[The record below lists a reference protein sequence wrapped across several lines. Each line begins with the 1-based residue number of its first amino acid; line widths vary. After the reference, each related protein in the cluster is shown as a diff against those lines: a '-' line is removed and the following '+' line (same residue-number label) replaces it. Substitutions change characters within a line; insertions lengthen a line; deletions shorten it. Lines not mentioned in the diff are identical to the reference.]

1 MTPDLTKSRTTDD
14 GVLVP
19 LGTPTKHESSKM
31 VRALLRSIFT
41 NCIVFQMQVPVWGSN
56 TLFASTCEKNTVV
69 WLQACL
75 RYNDYIV
82 YNVDQIKMRYAL
94 HVTFNFNRR

>member
-1 MTPDLTKSRTTDD
+1 MMPDLTQSRTIDD

-19 LGTPTKHESSKM
+19 LGKPTKQESSKT
-31 VRALLRSIFT
+31 VRELLRSNFT
-41 NCIVFQMQVPVWGSN
+41 NCIDFQMHVPCGAEN
-56 TLFASTCEKNTVV
+56 TLFATCEKNTVV

-75 RYNDYIV
+75 RYNEYIV

-94 HVTFNFNRR
+94 HVTFKFKRR

>member
-1 MTPDLTKSRTTDD
+1 MTPDLTTSRTTDD

-19 LGTPTKHESSKM
+19 LGKPTKHESSKT
-31 VRALLRSIFT
+31 VRALQRSIFT
-41 NCIVFQMQVPVWGSN
+41 NCIVFQMRVPCGAQ
-56 TLFASTCEKNTVV
+56 TLYLRNNTVV

-94 HVTFNFNRR
+94 HVTFNFKRC